1 MREESA
7 KRPKTREREEGSERR
22 ERNIADTEWN
32 DRKHMT
38 DMKKKHTTGA
48 RGREGA
54 WVLGFVHG
62 LACGLAHAGCEV
74 SVWGA
79 CGRTCAG
86 ESQFLSKDVVGK
98 CGCACACL

>member
-38 DMKKKHTTGA
+38 DMKNTYDRCA
-48 RGREGA
+48 RA
-54 WVLGFVHG
+54 
-62 LACGLAHAGCEV
+62 
-74 SVWGA
+74 
-79 CGRTCAG
+79 
-86 ESQFLSKDVVGK
+86 
-98 CGCACACL
+98 